1 MIHLDLFAGIGGF
14 ALASK
19 WMGWHTSAFVEKEP
33 FCQKVLRK
41 NFGDAPLMYDDI
53 FDFTFERYKQDIWN
67 KSLQKEVTPEEA
79 NRLCLVDILTGGF
92 P

>member
-14 ALASK
+14 SLAAK
-19 WMGWHTSAFVEKEP
+19 WMGWHTSAYVEREP

-41 NFGDAPLMYDDI
+41 NFGDDILIYDDI
-53 FDFTFERYKQDIWN
+53 FDFKFEQYKDDIW
-67 KSLQKEVTPEEA
+67 KKYSQKEVTQQEA
-79 NRLCLVDILTGGF
+79 NRRCSVDIVTGGF